1 MTGLTRLELEGLR
14 HALERVPTAD
24 SFRASAPNGLVGF
37 LNRLRQWDQT
47 ERQPWLRRLDAFL
60 AGAEDGGC
68 RDGRH
73 TSSDEGTDT
82 SAPAAHVEADAELE
96 HGGHGVGMANLHE
109 GVDTEVPQGRD
120 ALQLLWR
127 SVASCDTVA
136 MSESTPPGSRTVAG
150 PWTKGRSVTPAA
162 VLQNLV
168 ALCRMTRGGAR
179 RGDQNPW

>member
-14 HALERVPTAD
+14 HALERVPTAE

-37 LNRLRQWDQT
+37 LNRLRQWDQA

-96 HGGHGVGMANLHE
+96 YAGHGVGIANLHE
-109 GVDTEVPQGRD
+109 GVDTEVPRGR
-120 ALQLLWR
+120 AAFQLCPICGERPL
-127 SVASCDTVA
+127 
-136 MSESTPPGSRTVAG
+136 
-150 PWTKGRSVTPAA
+150 TPAQTA
-162 VLQNLV
+162 CS
-168 ALCRMTRGGAR
+168 ARCRQRRSRAAR
-179 RGDQNPW
+179 RGHTPVTAPQTPEGGAGVF